1 MKTTLIRLSLFLP
14 LLLSISCSS
23 YNYSTANRDR
33 TVKINSDNLVDFQ
46 VFSPRTSN
54 KLSTASSG
62 KANPVLESLKKDH
75 LTLLLS
81 HPNYD
86 PQLIVVK
93 RTPRAKALA
102 KDVALGIFTFGIP
115 IIIDVFKSDFYK
127 ISSKTNEFNVH
138 FEFKQSY
145 MSDEYAKIKDS
156 KNPDDFKD
164 WLNKY
169 QKSVIFQKVLDQK
182 DSLELTIALFQETEN
197 AIDEY
202 IASHQSS
209 TYLPEAIKIKE
220 EMVAARELFA
230 KTKTENTVASYE
242 NYLSKFPRS
251 LNNKEAHKLLTIAAE
266 RVVLTQGT
274 SNMIQYMNKYLIP
287 NASFFNNTEL
297 EERKSKI
304 SKAIDNQLIK
314 ENIKN
319 DPKKTYEYYSNLWK
333 SYTAVK
339 NQNIKNYL
347 NHLELTYGYL
357 PKICDLLFIKLKE
370 ANTPEKQALLVSK
383 INSEFPDLD
392 IYDSIKNPLISV
404 LENTQKGSGIVKL
417 FNVGYIPHNFNNMSE
432 RDPLIGRDYYI
443 YKDSTFQALKEIT
456 YEEVSFN
463 NGQLNGVS
471 KCYKGSQ
478 IDLSLNMVNNSVKE
492 ISYYQGGS
500 LVQTTFFPVNERNY
514 YYEYEN
520 GTNITL
526 KVINDVLAKLNV
538 MESNIKA
545 YTKSKNY
552 EQIGIEIQKWE
563 SIYAPALDLI
573 SKNPIPKDKAY
584 TPLITKTNTISSLT
598 KIALANKESED
609 KIAQEK
615 RAKEIL
621 AFWTSMSNSSSSGS
635 SSSYSNNGSSNN
647 KPNSTSSPKKSK
659 LHVYVCDDCGK
670 IQTAENKPY
679 DKSTCPETRW
689 GGIHG
694 ANNLWDDGD
703 HNYTDMGNSG
713 SQQFVCDGCHISIM
727 LFEKPK
733 WPGSCG
739 ARGSNCCQHRWDK
752 N

>member
-115 IIIDVFKSDFYK
+115 IIVDVFKSDFYK

-164 WLNKY
+164 WLSKY
-169 QKSVIFQKVLDQK
+169 QKSVLFQKVLDQK

-242 NYLSKFPRS
+242 NYLAKYPRS

-266 RVVLTQGT
+266 KVSLSQGT

-287 NASFFNNTEL
+287 NASFFNKTEL

-333 SYTAVK
+333 SYTGLK
-339 NQNIKNYL
+339 SQNIENYL

-370 ANTPEKQALLVSK
+370 ANTLEKQALLVSK
-383 INSEFPDLD
+383 INSEFPNLD

-417 FNVGYIPHNFNNMSE
+417 FNVGYIPHYFNNMSE

-456 YEEVSFN
+456 YEEVSLN
-463 NGQLNGVS
+463 NGQLNGVT

-478 IDLSLNMVNNSVKE
+478 IDLSLNMVNNSAKD

-500 LVQTTFFPVNERNY
+500 LVQTTFFPVNEGTY

-526 KVINDVLAKLNV
+526 KVINDVLAQLNAV
-538 MESNIKA
+538 ESNLKG
-545 YTKSKNY
+545 YMKTKNY
-552 EQIGIEIQKWE
+552 EQMVVDFKKVPVILDPAIE
-563 SIYAPALDLI
+563 LI
-573 SKNPIPKDKAY
+573 SNNPIPKEKGSNLLLSKAKI
-584 TPLITKTNTISSLT
+584 LDGLLNT
-598 KIALANKESED
+598 AQANKEAEI
-609 KIAQEK
+609 KAAEQK
-615 RAKEIL
+615 QIL
-621 AFWTSMSNSSSSGS
+621 ANQKIQKEAQKKREAENARVKTLFKEVCSCECCGKSFIRQNGWFYHSGQSYRLIEPSGS
-635 SSSYSNNGSSNN
+635 LFAGEVNTMYQSLQLAWNYSPVEAMRHFNYC
-647 KPNSTSSPKKSK
+647 SK
-659 LHVYVCDDCGK
+659 VC
-670 IQTAENKPY
+670 AHY
-679 DKSTCPETRW
+679 
-689 GGIHG
+689 
-694 ANNLWDDGD
+694 
-703 HNYTDMGNSG
+703 
-713 SQQFVCDGCHISIM
+713 
-727 LFEKPK
+727 
-733 WPGSCG
+733 
-739 ARGSNCCQHRWDK
+739 CQ
-752 N
+752 